1 MTDKE
6 SALRQR
12 LAKVQEALDEQ
23 KSQNM
28 RLLEL
33 RKKSYRPNLS
43 KTRTIYD
50 YDEIGE
56 EVVEL
61 LESENSC
68 TLQHIRKIVD
78 RHCAHIPLSPQDQYP
93 CPLCDKTLMKVRI
106 HGDKY
111 QVYCMH
117 CNFTVPEEYSNPHTA
132 FLGFIAWLWRQGYL
146 DDSKV

>member
-78 RHCAHIPLSPQDQYP
+78 RHCTHIPLSHKINTPALYAIK
-93 CPLCDKTLMKVRI
+93 PL
-106 HGDKY
+106 
-111 QVYCMH
+111 
-117 CNFTVPEEYSNPHTA
+117 
-132 FLGFIAWLWRQGYL
+132 
-146 DDSKV
+146 